1 MTVHGQ
7 VDRISGVDEMESLPY
22 TVYATA
28 KAGVVTFSRSLAYLA
43 EEANIRVN
51 AICRRMGDAEERG
64 KRITVVRK

>member
-1 MTVHGQ
+1 M
-7 VDRISGVDEMESLPY
+7 PY

-51 AICRRMGDAEERG
+51 AICRRMGYAEERG